1 MAVEHPPLRAAAIR
15 GFNQVSRI
23 GSGRAARWLR
33 SINIDTSESRW
44 EENLV
49 SYRSAIELVEGV
61 SSLEGI
67 PDLGL
72 SIAET
77 QDISVLGALGVAMQN
92 GRTLRESIQLCE
104 KYIHYHSPA
113 CELRLETASDG
124 SGFVSFD
131 IAMTRMPCANQSY
144 ELSLGL
150 GYGFAKAM
158 SGGNRSVCKEVW
170 FKHQPIASLSAYR
183 QVFGVTPKF
192 GMPRVGF
199 VFSARDL
206 DRPNQTRS
214 DVLSD
219 ISLHFLQTQQ
229 GSRAASTTFEVR
241 RIVSRMIGSETVNQA
256 EVAAELCITV
266 RTLQRRL
273 RAENTC
279 FDAILDDIRRGLTS
293 DYLRQ
298 TTLSL
303 SQVAERLQF
312 NDTSAFTRAC
322 HRWFGSPP
330 KSVRQVFLA
339 EDRQRRREVH
349 GSLVGALADNLNP
362 VVS

>member
-1 MAVEHPPLRAAAIR
+1 MKHETVRASQLNGCAFCVHMHVKEATLHGECALPL
-15 GFNQVSRI
+15 
-23 GSGRAARWLR
+23 
-33 SINIDTSESRW
+33 
-44 EENLV
+44 
-49 SYRSAIELVEGV
+49 
-61 SSLEGI
+61 
-67 PDLGL
+67 
-72 SIAET
+72 
-77 QDISVLGALGVAMQN
+77 
-92 GRTLRESIQLCE
+92 
-104 KYIHYHSPA
+104 
-113 CELRLETASDG
+113 
-124 SGFVSFD
+124 
-131 IAMTRMPCANQSY
+131 MTRALPECPLKDAAGSTDQTTPY
-144 ELSLGL
+144 

-158 SGGNRSVCKEVW
+158 SGGNGSVCKEVW
-170 FKHQPIASLSAYR
+170 FKHLPTASLSAYR
-183 QVFGVTPKF
+183 QLFGVTPKF

-219 ISLHFLQTQQ
+219 ISLHFLQTRQ
-229 GSRAASTTFEVR
+229 GSRAASTTFDVR
-241 RIVSRMIGSETVNQA
+241 RIISRMIGSEPVNQA
-256 EVAAELCITV
+256 DVAAELCITV

-322 HRWFGSPP
+322 HRWFGSSP

-339 EDRQRRREVH
+339 EDTQRRREVH